1 MSTTNSILM
10 ETKYPTY
17 SAYQFSTLDFN
28 TVSMIVE
35 CNNVI
40 PSGYHYAT
48 RMEIVIT
55 DSRPF

>member
-1 MSTTNSILM
+1 M

-40 PSGYHYAT
+40 PSGYYYAT
-48 RMEIVIT
+48 RLEIVIT